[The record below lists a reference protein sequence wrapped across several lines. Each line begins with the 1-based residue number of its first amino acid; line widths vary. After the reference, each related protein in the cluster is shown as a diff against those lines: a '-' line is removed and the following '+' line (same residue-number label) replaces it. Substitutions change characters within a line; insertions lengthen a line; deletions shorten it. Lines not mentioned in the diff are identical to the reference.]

1 MPQTKQAIKR
11 VRQAQKRKEHNKTRR
26 SRIKNL
32 VKKVY
37 EAEDKAAAEK
47 AYKDAVSFIDRMTTK
62 GIIHKN
68 TAGRKKAQI
77 TKYVNNL

>member
-26 SRIKNL
+26 SRIRTL

-37 EAEDKAAAEK
+37 EAKDKAAAEK
-47 AYKDAVSFIDRMTTK
+47 ALTDAVSFIDRMTTK